1 MRGSVTTVSNIY
13 PHSTAGPFFAL
24 STYTGR
30 QGLSSH
36 HLPIQDGRVYPTSV
50 HTCPHRTTGHF
61 YPTSTLTAKMILAV
75 GALCWDN
82 SYKCSF
88 IKPIKTYKI
97 LIGVRGGLAPNGV
110 FFSCMCCGGGS
121 GAEPVSVRPSVRAC
135 VRTYICRAKRPATL
149 GKNCFGNHH
158 LFF

>member
-1 MRGSVTTVSNIY
+1 MRGSITTVSNIY

-50 HTCPHRTTGHF
+50 HMCPHRTTGHF

-82 SYKCSF
+82 SRFCYGYVPDNVQDYALSVVFLISYMIVLGFC
-88 IKPIKTYKI
+88 KI
-97 LIGVRGGLAPNGV
+97 PLGFYRESGLNW
-110 FFSCMCCGGGS
+110 
-121 GAEPVSVRPSVRAC
+121 RASLAAY
-135 VRTYICRAKRPATL
+135 V
-149 GKNCFGNHH
+149 HW
-158 LFF
+158 